1 VQNIKVCFHI
11 TFLLK
16 LILFCI
22 VTGSRLGNQEN
33 TRCLGNYLVK
43 GGYKE
48 FDELMSAKAEPVIA
62 EPEIHGGIELD
73 ESCRY
78 STLNMSVPVTL

>member
-1 VQNIKVCFHI
+1 
-11 TFLLK
+11 
-16 LILFCI
+16 
-22 VTGSRLGNQEN
+22 
-33 TRCLGNYLVK
+33 VK

-78 STLNMSVPVTL
+78 SFCNYRQDVSKTALQMLLCGEFTKTFTLRGVQTIHRLTPYGCR